1 MSASTILYIII
12 AGIMALSLA
21 LFLYNYKPDSRQK
34 LNILFVFLRFI
45 TIFSILLLIIN
56 PKFEHINFY
65 SEKPKL
71 IVAIDNSAS
80 IKNLNQDKN
89 ALNFVSTIYNSAEI
103 NNKFNVDYYTFGNS
117 LKASDSINFSENETN
132 FDDVFNQLSQVYKN
146 DIAPMLLITDGNQTI
161 GNDYQYNATKY
172 GQPIYPVIL
181 GDTTTYT
188 DLSIQQL
195 NVNKYAFLKNEFPVE
210 CIVAYNGDDNIS
222 TNFQVHSGKSLLYSQ
237 TINFTKSNNS
247 KIINVTLPANSVG
260 VFSYKATIT
269 PQQNEKNKVNN
280 TKSFAIEVID
290 QKTNIAIISDFSH
303 PDLGVFKKSIESNE
317 QHTAS
322 ILKPVE
328 ALNQINDFQLFILYQ
343 SNNTFRKL
351 IEILDT
357 ERKNKFIV
365 IGPKT
370 DLKFLNSVSQNYK
383 QDMTNQKEDYLAT
396 LNANYASFLVDDINF
411 ESFPPLQSNFGSM
424 SFSIPFETI
433 VFKKLRNLITD
444 QPLLATFEFNG
455 RREALLLGENIWQ
468 WRAQSFLNSESFE
481 AFDDF
486 FGKIIQYLS
495 SNNKKSRLNLEYESF
510 YNGTNGVN
518 FKAEYFDKNYEFDT
532 RASLVIKVKDSI
544 LKEEKIFPFILKNNV
559 YQVDMSSLPPSDY
572 SFTVSNT
579 NENVSKSGNFK
590 ILEYNVEQQFLNAN
604 VTKLEQIATNS
615 SGTAYLISNTS
626 SVIKVL
632 LNDNR
637 YQSIQKENKNTIPLI
652 DWKYLLILI
661 VISLT
666 LEWFLRKYNGLI

>member
-1 MSASTILYIII
+1 MSTLTILYIII
-12 AGIMALSLA
+12 AGIIALLLA
-21 LFLYNYKPDSRQK
+21 LFLYNYRPESRQK
-34 LNILFVFLRFI
+34 LNILFIFLRFI
-45 TIFSILLLIIN
+45 TIFSVLLLIIN

-71 IVAIDNSAS
+71 IVAVDNSAS

-89 ALNFVSTIYNSAEI
+89 ALNFVSTISNNAEI
-103 NNKFNVDYYTFGNS
+103 NKKFDIDHYTFGKV
-117 LKASDSINFSENETN
+117 LKVSDSINFSETETN
-132 FDDVFNQLSQVYKN
+132 FDDLFNQLSQVYKN
-146 DIAPMLLITDGNQTI
+146 AIAPMLLVTDGNQTI
-161 GNDYQYNATKY
+161 GNDYEYTATKY

-181 GDTTTYT
+181 GDTTIYT

-210 CIVAYNGDDNIS
+210 CMVAYNGDDNIS
-222 TNFQVHSGKSLLYSQ
+222 TNFQVHSGKSLLYSE
-237 TINFTKSNNS
+237 TINFTKSQTS
-247 KIINVTLPANSVG
+247 KIINFTLPANKVG

-290 QKTNIAIISDFSH
+290 QKTNIAIVSDFLH

-322 ILKPVE
+322 ILKPAQ

-343 SNNTFRKL
+343 PNNTFKKL
-351 IEILDT
+351 IEILDI
-357 ERKNKFIV
+357 EEKNRCIV
-365 IGPKT
+365 VGPKT
-370 DLKFLNSVSQNYK
+370 NLNFLNSLSQNYK
-383 QDMTNQKEDYLAT
+383 HEITNQSEDYLAS
-396 LNANYASFLVDDINF
+396 LNSNYASFLVDDISF

-424 SFSIPFETI
+424 SFSIPYETI
-433 VFKKLRNLITD
+433 IFKRLRNLVTD

-468 WRAQSFLNSESFE
+468 WRAQSFLNSKSFE

-486 FGKIIQYLS
+486 FNKIIQYLS
-495 SNNKKSRLNLEYESF
+495 SNDKKSRLNLEYESF
-510 YNGTNGVN
+510 YNGANGVN
-518 FKAEYFDKNYEFDT
+518 FKAEYFDKNYEFDA

-544 LKEEKIFPFILKNNV
+544 LKVEKIFPFILKNNI
-559 YQVDMSSLPPSDY
+559 YQVDLSSLTPSEY
-572 SFTVSNT
+572 YFTVSNT
-579 NENVSKSGNFK
+579 NENISKSGNFK
-590 ILEYNVEQQFLNAN
+590 ILEYNVEQQFLNAH

-615 SGTAYLISNTS
+615 LGRPYFVANTS
-626 SVIKVL
+626 SVINDL

-637 YQSIQKENKNTIPLI
+637 YQSIQKENKNIIPLI
-652 DWKYLLILI
+652 DWKYLLFLI
-661 VISLT
+661 AISLT
-666 LEWFLRKYNGLI
+666 IEWFLRKYNGLI